1 MNIDKP
7 KIDGLCC
14 FEHIDKYN
22 DKAIVLKDRIKDDD
36 GYFDG
41 SIGVIC
47 RKPYKEFYHYDKTDF
62 DVLQLYNY
70 ISYSDDPNCYIQRE
84 KSYPRSNPT
93 QISYVYLL
101 KPLRNINKG
110 QFLTVAPNTLPLENI
125 KVSHCE
131 PLRSQPD
138 YMERNYQEQ
147 AKNITS
153 EVYDIMRMA
162 NIVCSVYK
170 TIK

>member
-1 MNIDKP
+1 MNIEQP
-7 KIDGLCC
+7 KIDGLHLY
-14 FEHIDKYN
+14 EHIGKDN
-22 DKAIVLKDRIKDDD
+22 GKAVVLKDRIKDDTIIKD
-36 GYFDG
+36 E
-41 SIGVIC
+41 IGIIC
-47 RKPYKEFYHYDKTDF
+47 RKPYKEIYNNDKTDF
-62 DVLQLYNY
+62 ELLELYNY
-70 ISYSDDPNCYIQRE
+70 ISYSNTPNCYVYRE
-84 KSYPRSNPT
+84 KSYPRCDPNK
-93 QISYVYLL
+93 ISYIYLL
-101 KPLRNINKG
+101 RPLRNIDKG

-162 NIVCSVYK
+162 NIVRSVYK